1 MSWTL
6 FKADL
11 KSTWAIVVGVT
22 LFVMIYVAASIAM
35 YDPTSAEKMQQ
46 MFEMLPEG
54 FLKALGFDNL
64 VAELTPYLSN
74 YLYGFIMLIF
84 PMIGSSV
91 LANSLVAKHVDTGS
105 MAYLLATPNTRVK
118 VMITQAIYMLCAL
131 VVIFA
136 VNVGVTILY
145 RAGQW
150 VGMLDIGLFMQL
162 NLVTVL
168 VAFVVSAISF
178 LAACAFGGTKLSL
191 SLGVGIP
198 VAMFV
203 LKMISEI
210 SEDLQV
216 LRNFTIYTLVDIE
229 RIINGDTSFVIV
241 ISLVLIGATVLIYGA
256 AITLFNKK
264 SLVI

>member
-6 FKADL
+6 FKANI
-11 KSTWAIVVGVT
+11 KSTWAIIVGVT
-22 LFVMIYVAASIAM
+22 FFVMIYVAASIAM
-35 YDPTSAEKMQQ
+35 YDPTSAQKMQQ

-54 FLKALGFDNL
+54 FMKALGFDNL
-64 VAELTPYLSN
+64 GSELTPYLSN

-105 MAYLLATPNTRVK
+105 MAYLLTTPNTRVK
-118 VMITQAIYMLCAL
+118 VMITQAVYLLCAML
-131 VVIFA
+131 VIFV

-145 RAGQW
+145 SASQW
-150 VGMLDIGLFMQL
+150 AGMLDIGLFIQL
-162 NLVTVL
+162 NLVTIL

-178 LAACAFGGTKLSL
+178 LAASAFGGTKLSL

-198 VAMFV
+198 VVMFV

-216 LRNFTIYTLVDIE
+216 LKNFSIYTLIDIE
-229 RIINGDTSFVIV
+229 RIIGGDTSFVLV
-241 ISLVLIGATVLIYGA
+241 TSLVLLGATVLLYGA
-256 AITLFNKK
+256 AITIFNKK